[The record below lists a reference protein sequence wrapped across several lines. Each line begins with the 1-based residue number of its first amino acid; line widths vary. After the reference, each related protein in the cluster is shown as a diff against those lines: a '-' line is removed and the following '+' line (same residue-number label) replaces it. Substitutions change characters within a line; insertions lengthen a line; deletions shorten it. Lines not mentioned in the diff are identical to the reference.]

1 MSREEWADEPRRHV
15 VMCAAACHP
24 DLGSEFAVGWQW
36 VTAAAQRYRVTVVT
50 GDAAGSREAIRQR
63 LVADPL
69 LGQNL
74 QFRFLPWFDPP
85 QSRLLERLWI
95 AVPPIYYFFYRKWLA
110 RAAEV
115 IRQVLKDEPVDLVH
129 QVTYICF
136 REPGFAAELGVPFVW
151 GPIGGTQNV
160 PWSFLPS
167 LGIVDG
173 GRHAARNVLNWFDLN
188 MSRKVARTLQRAAAL
203 AAIASDTQAI
213 ILRRFGRSS
222 VVIPATSCG
231 TNIPVKRPL
240 RRPGPTRFV
249 FSGLHIARKGL
260 PFALDALAKLRD
272 LPWSLDVLGAGPLT
286 ERWRHRALSL
296 GIADR
301 VNFRGFLP
309 RAEAVS
315 VMGEADAFIF
325 PSLQEGWP
333 TVVIEA
339 LSLGLPV
346 VAPCHH
352 GMADMIDESCGFTLP
367 VTRPA
372 DLVASLATALRT
384 LASDQHMLARLS
396 DGALARA
403 RVFSRE
409 AQIEA
414 IAALYD
420 NALHAGSCEQQ

>member
-85 QSRLLERLWI
+85 RSRLLERLWI

-188 MSRKVARTLQRAAAL
+188 LSWKVARTLRRAAAL

-231 TNIPVKRPL
+231 TNIPVKRPP

-272 LPWSLDVLGAGPLT
+272 VPWTLDVLGSGPLT
-286 ERWRHRALSL
+286 ERWRHRALAL

-309 RAEAVS
+309 RAEAVGI
-315 VMGEADAFIF
+315 MGEADAFIF

-346 VAPCHH
+346 VTTRQH
-352 GMADMIDESCGFTLP
+352 GMADMIDETCGFPLCFESP
-367 VTRPA
+367 GQLVDGLTR
-372 DLVASLATALRT
+372 ALRT
-384 LASDQHMLARLS
+384 LASDHETLRTLS
-396 DGALARA
+396 AGAHRRA
-403 RVFSRE
+403 EEFSRDR
-409 AQIEA
+409 QIQA
-414 IAALYD
+414 IDAFYSKALQAARK
-420 NALHAGSCEQQ
+420 